1 MGDDIF
7 ESISQGI
14 DGTYDEENR
23 RIKEIANEFQ
33 KLCRLHEA
41 QLRDGK
47 ENVNSYEIEQRVAE
61 SYAKS
66 VGMWIP
72 MGNIF
77 ELGVPGPSGNEN
89 DTYVS
94 PSSVFKVNNL
104 LNSKSISNL
113 LDKILLHNTLFP
125 NTKYRLHGFAGYDGR
140 SVLPV
145 LEQARI
151 CNAQPATQIMID
163 TYMSALGFTKLEK
176 TGRYS
181 NNMYEVWDILPRNV
195 LIDSEGD
202 IYVIDAEIKKL

>member
-66 VGMWIP
+66 
-72 MGNIF
+72 
-77 ELGVPGPSGNEN
+77 ECHR
-89 DTYVS
+89 D
-94 PSSVFKVNNL
+94 
-104 LNSKSISNL
+104 
-113 LDKILLHNTLFP
+113 
-125 NTKYRLHGFAGYDGR
+125 R
-140 SVLPV
+140 
-145 LEQARI
+145 
-151 CNAQPATQIMID
+151 
-163 TYMSALGFTKLEK
+163 
-176 TGRYS
+176 
-181 NNMYEVWDILPRNV
+181 
-195 LIDSEGD
+195 
-202 IYVIDAEIKKL
+202 

>member
-23 RIKEIANEFQ
+23 RIKEITNEFQ

-41 QLRDGK
+41 QLRDVK

-77 ELGVPGPSGNEN
+77 ELGVPGPRHFG
-89 DTYVS
+89 
-94 PSSVFKVNNL
+94 
-104 LNSKSISNL
+104 
-113 LDKILLHNTLFP
+113 
-125 NTKYRLHGFAGYDGR
+125 
-140 SVLPV
+140 
-145 LEQARI
+145 
-151 CNAQPATQIMID
+151 
-163 TYMSALGFTKLEK
+163 
-176 TGRYS
+176 
-181 NNMYEVWDILPRNV
+181 
-195 LIDSEGD
+195 
-202 IYVIDAEIKKL
+202 